1 MFFDPI
7 STYLF
12 ALALEILFLLIK
24 PNSNKKKHFEVSFII
39 AIFTQHMLTTQPF
52 CERLEIY

>member
-24 PNSNKKKHFEVSFII
+24 PNSNKKHFEIFFII
-39 AIFTQHMLTTQPF
+39 AIFTQHMLTAQPF